1 MAKYTYKEF
10 ISAHKGKA
18 MDYDGVAGCQCI
30 DLCKYY
36 LDEVFGLTPGAWGDA
51 HCWYENYNSIPT
63 LKDNF
68 KRIANTP
75 DFIPQK
81 GDIMVW
87 GQGLSEWGHVAI
99 CSGEGD
105 TNWFNSWDNNWTGNH
120 DATAKIKH
128 DYHGV
133 LGVLRPYNQ
142 EPITGKP
149 STDNKPAD
157 DSKPTNNNSPKLIV
171 DMSEYQTNVN
181 YAKLA
186 KEVDGIII
194 RIGYRGWGSEGT
206 LVKDA
211 MFDTHLKGAKD
222 NKIPYGFYFFSQAT
236 TASEARGE
244 ADYAY
249 SLIKNSKPSLPIY
262 IDIEDSGAGG
272 GMGRADNLNKTQ
284 RTNIIVSFC
293 KEIESKGLKGGVYA
307 SESWFDY
314 KFTTS
319 KVDQFSIWVAK
330 FGPDN
335 GKPNTKP
342 NLAKYDGWQFTSC
355 YSLNSI
361 SSRVD
366 MSYFYNNYNISTKDT
381 QVLDNSSSKN
391 DETKTTEDKPVEN
404 KPTTKD
410 TSTKDTAPYVVGK
423 EYTLQVDLKVRSGA
437 GTSYNWLNRSELSS
451 YGKQHSY
458 NQSKAVFKAGT
469 VVEALEVKKNSKE
482 EYWIRTYSG
491 WLCAR
496 TKTDIYIK

>member
-1 MAKYTYKEF
+1 MAKYTYKQF
-10 ISAHKGKA
+10 IQAHKGKA

-63 LKDNF
+63 LKNNF

-87 GQGLSEWGHVAI
+87 GQQLSGWGHVAI

-105 TNWFNSWDNNWTGNH
+105 TTWFNSWDNNWTGNH
-120 DATAKIKH
+120 DATTKIKH
-128 DYHGV
+128 NYNGV

-142 EPITGKP
+142 EPITGKKTSDEEKTPAAVP
-149 STDNKPAD
+149 SE
-157 DSKPTNNNSPKLIV
+157 TNNSNPKLIV
-171 DMSEYQTNVN
+171 DISEYQTNVN

-206 LVKDA
+206 LVKDS
-211 MFDTHLKGAKD
+211 MFDKHLAGAKQ
-222 NKIPYGFYFFSQAT
+222 NNIPYGFYFFSQAT
-236 TASEARGE
+236 TASEARAE

-249 SLIKNSKPSLPIY
+249 SLIKDTKPSLPIY

-272 GMGRADNLNKTQ
+272 GIGRADNLNKTQ

-293 KEIESKGLKGGVYA
+293 KEIESKGLVGGVYA

-319 KVDQFSIWVAK
+319 KIDQFSIWVAD
-330 FGPDN
+330 FGANN

-342 NLAKYDGWQFTSC
+342 NLTKYDGWQFTSC

-361 SSRVD
+361 SSGVD
-366 MSYFYNNYNISTKDT
+366 MSYFYINYINSTGKT
-381 QVLDNSSSKN
+381 QTLDIKPVETTQKEEVKT
-391 DETKTTEDKPVEN
+391 ETKTEQKQ
-404 KPTTKD
+404 
-410 TSTKDTAPYVVGK
+410 STPAAEPYVAGK
-423 EYTLQVDLKVRSGA
+423 EYKLQVDLKVRSGA
-437 GTSYNWLNRSELSS
+437 GTSYAWLYRNELSA
-451 YGKQHSY
+451 YGQAHSY
-458 NQSKAVFKAGT
+458 NQSRAVFKKGT
-469 VVEALEVKKNSKE
+469 VIETLEVKKNSKG

-491 WLCAR
+491 WMCAR
-496 TKTDIYIK
+496 TATDTYIK

>member
-1 MAKYTYKEF
+1 MAKYTYKQF
-10 ISAHKGKA
+10 IQAHKGKA

-36 LDEVFGLTPGAWGDA
+36 LDEVFDLTPGAWGDA

-63 LKDNF
+63 LKNNF

-75 DFIPQK
+75 DFVPQK

-105 TNWFNSWDNNWTGNH
+105 TTWFSSWDNNWTGNH
-120 DATAKIKH
+120 DATEKIKH

-133 LGVLRPYNQ
+133 LGVLRPNDQ
-142 EPITGKP
+142 EPITGAKEPSEDNTPTNKP
-149 STDNKPAD
+149 SNDN
-157 DSKPTNNNSPKLIV
+157 TPKLIIDV
-171 DMSEYQTNVN
+171 SEWQNSVN

-211 MFDTHLKGAKD
+211 MFDKHLKGAKD
-222 NKIPYGFYFFSQAT
+222 NGIPYGFYFFSQAI
-236 TASEARGE
+236 TASEARAE

-272 GMGRADNLNKTQ
+272 GMGRADNLTKTQ

-293 KEIESKGLKGGVYA
+293 KEIESKGLKAGIYA

-314 KFTTS
+314 KFTTE
-319 KVDQFSIWVAK
+319 KIDQFSIWVAN

-342 NLAKYDGWQFTSC
+342 NLIKYDGWQFTSC
-355 YSLNSI
+355 YSLSAI

-366 MSYFYNNYNISTKDT
+366 MSYFYNNYNISAEDIQT
-381 QVLDNSSSKN
+381 LDNKDVKN
-391 DETKTTEDKPVEN
+391 GTMPPVEVKPVSTDTTTKTVE
-404 KPTTKD
+404 
-410 TSTKDTAPYVVGK
+410 PYEVGK
-423 EYTLQVDLKVRSGA
+423 EYKLLVDLKVRSGA
-437 GTSYNWLNRSELSS
+437 GTSYAWLNRNELSN
-451 YGKQHSY
+451 YGQQHSY
-458 NQSKAVFKAGT
+458 NQSKAVFKKGT
-469 VVEALEVKKNSKE
+469 IIEALEVKKNSKE

-491 WLCAR
+491 WMCAK